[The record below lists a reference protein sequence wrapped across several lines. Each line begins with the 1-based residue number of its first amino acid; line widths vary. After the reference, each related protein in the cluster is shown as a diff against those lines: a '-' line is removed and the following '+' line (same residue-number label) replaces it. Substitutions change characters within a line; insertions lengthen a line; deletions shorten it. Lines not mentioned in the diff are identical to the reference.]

1 MTAVEGHMRGAAIA
15 RLLHSAG
22 VDGRITQAKDRVGT
36 QEALFRPPRGSRRA
50 FMARDDRS
58 HER

>member
-1 MTAVEGHMRGAAIA
+1 LEPRKPCI
-15 RLLHSAG
+15 R
-22 VDGRITQAKDRVGT
+22 RRVG
-36 QEALFRPPRGSRRA
+36 LWWA